1 VSVVIVP
8 SETAVVCQV
17 AAASGHTEDERA
29 RADPELSE
37 VALTDGGRRAVSMA
51 RSDEDR
57 RTEDQANE
65 GRDEA
70 DPPHGRM

>member
-1 VSVVIVP
+1 VIAP

-17 AAASGHTEDERA
+17 AAARVHIEDERA

-37 VALTDGGRRAVSMA
+37 VALTDGGWRAVGIA
-51 RSDEDR
+51 RSDEDPR
-57 RTEDQANE
+57 SEDQANE
-65 GRDEA
+65 VRDEV